1 MDEPCDVVS
10 LFPSSFVA
18 FVAGL
23 KPGFAPMRESSQ
35 LSPIFRCLAFDDNT
49 RIYYVSPCSI
59 SISDFPYDPDVYI

>member
-23 KPGFAPMRESSQ
+23 KHGFASNERKQPTVANLPL
-35 LSPIFRCLAFDDNT
+35 LSF
-49 RIYYVSPCSI
+49 
-59 SISDFPYDPDVYI
+59 